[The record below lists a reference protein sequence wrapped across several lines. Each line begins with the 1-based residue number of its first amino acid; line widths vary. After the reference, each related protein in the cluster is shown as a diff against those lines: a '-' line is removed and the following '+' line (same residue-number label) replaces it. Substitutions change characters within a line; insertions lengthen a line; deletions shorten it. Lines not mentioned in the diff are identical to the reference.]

1 MRKDKSA
8 KLLEWLR
15 EGKELS
21 MRQQLLLIV
30 HLSIPA
36 IFAQIS
42 SIIMEYIDASMVGR
56 LGANASAS
64 IGLVASSTWLL
75 GGLTSAYNT
84 GFSVQIAHR
93 IGAGD
98 GKGARRIMKQG
109 LITALLYSLILL
121 SVGAGIS
128 RELPRWLGGDSS
140 ICREAFHYFLVYS
153 LALPIMQMNLA
164 AGAMLQSSGNMRL
177 PSILHVLMCFLDI
190 LFNLVLIFP
199 SRNVLWMGY
208 QMYIPGMGLGVLG
221 AALGTALAQLVI
233 MICMMYFLLFRSP
246 ALHLRKEEK
255 LQFYRKDIQKAIC
268 ISVPVA
274 VEQFIMSG
282 AQIMSTRIVAPLGM
296 IAIAANSFSITAESL
311 CYMPGYGIGSAATT
325 LIGQSVGAGRHDLT
339 KRLGWIATCF
349 GMLVMAVS
357 GACMYLLAPWMI
369 SILSPDEAIRQLGA
383 SVLRIE
389 AFAEPMYAASIVASG
404 VFRGAGDTLIPS
416 CLNFCSM
423 WLVRLPLAALL
434 APKFG
439 LRGVWIAMCIE
450 LCIRGVL
457 FLLRLAFSKNWDQTD
472 KRHRGKLLT

>member
-8 KLLEWLR
+8 RLLERLR

-98 GKGARRIMKQG
+98 DKGARRIMRQG
-109 LITALLYSLILL
+109 LVTALLYSLVLL
-121 SVGAGIS
+121 SIGAGIS

-153 LALPIMQMNLA
+153 LTLPIMQMNLA

-199 SRNVLWMGY
+199 SRIVSWMGHR
-208 QMYIPGMGLGVLG
+208 MFIPGLGFGVLG

-246 ALHLRKEEK
+246 MLHLRKEEK
-255 LQFYRKDIQKAIC
+255 LRFCRKDIQKAVC

-423 WLVRLPLAALL
+423 WLVRLPLAAFL
-434 APKFG
+434 APRFG

-457 FLLRLAFSKNWDQTD
+457 FLFRLAFSRNWDKAD

>member
-15 EGKELS
+15 EGQELS

-42 SIIMEYIDASMVGR
+42 SIIMEYIDASMVGC

-84 GFSVQIAHR
+84 GFSGQIAHR

-199 SRNVLWMGY
+199 SRSVLWMGH
-208 QMYIPGMGLGVLG
+208 QMCIPGMGLGVLG
-221 AALGTALAQLVI
+221 AAVS
-233 MICMMYFLLFRSP
+233 RS
-246 ALHLRKEEK
+246 
-255 LQFYRKDIQKAIC
+255 
-268 ISVPVA
+268 
-274 VEQFIMSG
+274 
-282 AQIMSTRIVAPLGM
+282 
-296 IAIAANSFSITAESL
+296 SF
-311 CYMPGYGIGSAATT
+311 
-325 LIGQSVGAGRHDLT
+325 LT
-339 KRLGWIATCF
+339 KK
-349 GMLVMAVS
+349 S
-357 GACMYLLAPWMI
+357 
-369 SILSPDEAIRQLGA
+369 SNLS
-383 SVLRIE
+383 
-389 AFAEPMYAASIVASG
+389 
-404 VFRGAGDTLIPS
+404 
-416 CLNFCSM
+416 
-423 WLVRLPLAALL
+423 
-434 APKFG
+434 
-439 LRGVWIAMCIE
+439 
-450 LCIRGVL
+450 
-457 FLLRLAFSKNWDQTD
+457 
-472 KRHRGKLLT
+472 

>member
-8 KLLEWLR
+8 RLLERLR

-98 GKGARRIMKQG
+98 DKGARRIMRQG
-109 LITALLYSLILL
+109 LVTALLYSLVLL
-121 SVGAGIS
+121 SIGAGIS
-128 RELPRWLGGDSS
+128 RELPQWLGGDSG

-199 SRNVLWMGY
+199 SRRVFWMGHR
-208 QMYIPGMGLGVLG
+208 MFIPGLGFGVLG
-221 AALGTALAQLVI
+221 AALGTALAQFVI

-246 ALHLRKEEK
+246 MLHLRKEEK
-255 LQFYRKDIQKAIC
+255 LRFCRKDIQKAVC

-423 WLVRLPLAALL
+423 WLVRLPLAAFL
-434 APKFG
+434 APRFG

-457 FLLRLAFSKNWDQTD
+457 FLFRLAFSKNWDKAD

>member
-8 KLLEWLR
+8 KLLERLR
-15 EGKELS
+15 EGKKLS

-98 GKGARRIMKQG
+98 GEGARRIMKQG
-109 LITALLYSLILL
+109 LVTALLYSLVLL
-121 SVGAGIS
+121 SIGAGIS

-153 LALPIMQMNLA
+153 LALPVMQMNLA

-199 SRNVLWMGY
+199 SRSVSWMGR
-208 QMYIPGMGLGVLG
+208 QIFIPGMGLGVLG

-246 ALHLRKEEK
+246 MLHLRKEEK
-255 LQFYRKDIQKAIC
+255 LRFYRKDIQKAVF

-423 WLVRLPLAALL
+423 WLVRLPLAAFL

-457 FLLRLAFSKNWDQTD
+457 FLLRLAFSKNWDKAD

>member
-8 KLLEWLR
+8 RLLEQLR
-15 EGKELS
+15 EGKQLA

-30 HLSIPA
+30 HLSVPA

-42 SIIMEYIDASMVGR
+42 SIIMEYIDASMVGS

-109 LITALLYSLILL
+109 LVTALLYSLVLL
-121 SVGAGIS
+121 SIGAGIS

-153 LALPIMQMNLA
+153 LALPVMQMNLA

-199 SRNVLWMGY
+199 SRSVLWMGHRIF
-208 QMYIPGMGLGVLG
+208 IPGMGLGVLG

-233 MICMMYFLLFRSP
+233 MLCMMYFLLFRSP
-246 ALHLRKEEK
+246 MLHLRKEEK
-255 LQFYRKDIQKAIC
+255 LRFCRKDIQKAVR

-369 SILSPDEAIRQLGA
+369 SILSPDEAIRQLGT

-404 VFRGAGDTLIPS
+404 VFRGVGDTLIPS

-423 WLVRLPLAALL
+423 WLVRLPLAAFL
-434 APKFG
+434 APKSG

-450 LCIRGVL
+450 LCFRGVL
-457 FLLRLAFSKNWDQTD
+457 FLLRLAFSKNWDQAD

>member
-15 EGKELS
+15 EGQELS

-42 SIIMEYIDASMVGR
+42 SIIMEYIDASMVGC

-64 IGLVASSTWLL
+64 IGLVASGTWLL

-164 AGAMLQSSGNMRL
+164 AGTMLQSSGNMRL

-199 SRNVLWMGY
+199 SRSVLWMGH

-255 LQFYRKDIQKAIC
+255 LQFYRKDIRKAIG

-423 WLVRLPLAALL
+423 WLVRLPLAAFL

-472 KRHRGKLLT
+472 KRHRGKMLT

>member
-8 KLLEWLR
+8 RLLERLR

-98 GKGARRIMKQG
+98 GEGARRIMKQG
-109 LITALLYSLILL
+109 LVTALLYSLVLL
-121 SVGAGIS
+121 SIGAGIS
-128 RELPRWLGGDSS
+128 WELPRWLGGDSS

-177 PSILHVLMCFLDI
+177 PSILHVVMCFLDI

-199 SRNVLWMGY
+199 SRSVSWMGR
-208 QMYIPGMGLGVLG
+208 QIFIPGMGLGVLG

-246 ALHLRKEEK
+246 MLHLRKEEK
-255 LQFYRKDIQKAIC
+255 LRFYRKDIQKAVF

-274 VEQFIMSG
+274 VEQIIMSG

-325 LIGQSVGAGRHDLT
+325 LIGQSVGADRHDLT

-423 WLVRLPLAALL
+423 WLVRLPLAAFL

-457 FLLRLAFSKNWDQTD
+457 FLLRLAFSKNWDKAD

>member
-15 EGKELS
+15 EGQELS

-42 SIIMEYIDASMVGR
+42 SIIMEYIDASMVGC

-199 SRNVLWMGY
+199 SRSVLWMGH
-208 QMYIPGMGLGVLG
+208 QMCIPGLGLGVLG

-255 LQFYRKDIQKAIC
+255 LQFYRKDIRKAIG

-423 WLVRLPLAALL
+423 WLVRLPLAAFL

-457 FLLRLAFSKNWDQTD
+457 FLGPVGQKAPWKNVDI
-472 KRHRGKLLT
+472 KY

>member
-1 MRKDKSA
+1 MKNDKSA
-8 KLLEWLR
+8 ELLEGLR
-15 EGKELS
+15 AGRKLS
-21 MRQQLLLIV
+21 LQQQLLLII
-30 HLSIPA
+30 HLSVPA

-42 SIIMEYIDASMVGR
+42 SIVMEYIDASMVGR
-56 LGANASAS
+56 LGADASAS

-75 GGLTSAYNT
+75 GGLTSAFNT

-98 GKGARRIMKQG
+98 DVGARRIMKQG
-109 LITALLYSLILL
+109 LAVALLYSLVLL
-121 SVGAGIS
+121 SIGAGIS
-128 RELPRWLGGDSS
+128 RTLPEWLGGESR
-140 ICREAFHYFLVYS
+140 ICQDAFHYFLIYS
-153 LALPIMQMNLA
+153 LALPVMQMNLA

-177 PSILHVLMCFLDI
+177 PSILHVLMCFLDM
-190 LFNLVLIFP
+190 LFNMFLIFP
-199 SRNVLWMGY
+199 GHNIRLAGLTLL
-208 QMYIPGMGLGVLG
+208 IPGMGLGVLG

-233 MICMMYFLLFRSP
+233 MICMMYFLLARSP
-246 ALHLRKEEK
+246 ALHLRKGEK
-255 LQFYRKDIQKAIC
+255 LRFHRKDLKRAVC

-311 CYMPGYGIGSAATT
+311 CYMPGSGIGSAATT

-339 KRLGWIATCF
+339 KRLGWIATGF
-349 GMLVMAVS
+349 GMAVMAVS
-357 GACMYLLAPWMI
+357 GAAMYLIAPWMI
-369 SILSPDEAIRQLGA
+369 AVLSPDAAIRALGA
-383 SVLRIE
+383 QVLRIE

-423 WLVRLPLAALL
+423 WLVRLPLAAFL
-434 APKFG
+434 APRLG

-457 FLLRLAFSKNWDQTD
+457 FIMRLAFSKSWDKAD
-472 KRHRGKLLT
+472 KRHGTKQLT